1 MKREK
6 EKKLMAAKENVSA
19 HRGDSPLEEGQGGVG
34 VARITV
40 CVLAALA
47 LCLVY
52 ETASAQDSTKSIS
65 PPATNAA
72 DADTLPAPVIDE
84 NAASSRLFL
93 DKVEVLGTVAK
104 PQALFIIPGRDP
116 QVDGIEIDRSFFR
129 EIFRPYEKD
138 YHPANT
144 RRYLKEQAVW

>member
-1 MKREK
+1 MLRRKRLSRS
-6 EKKLMAAKENVSA
+6 EKK
-19 HRGDSPLEEGQGGVG
+19 SPLAGDAG
-34 VARITV
+34 AV
-40 CVLAALA
+40 CGFIFALVLCIICPAAH
-47 LCLVY
+47 
-52 ETASAQDSTKSIS
+52 AQDTTKSS
-65 PPATNAA
+65 PPAIHSA

-84 NAASSRLFL
+84 NAASARMFL

-116 QVDGIEIDRSFFR
+116 RVDGIEIDRSFFR

>member
-1 MKREK
+1 MPRNGKIFVR
-6 EKKLMAAKENVSA
+6 ANN
-19 HRGDSPLEEGQGGVG
+19 SPLEGGQGGVG
-34 VARITV
+34 AARTFA
-40 CVLAALA
+40 LAAIMFCA
-47 LCLVY
+47 VCA
-52 ETASAQDSTKSIS
+52 TAHAQDSTKSARQQ
-65 PPATNAA
+65 PAVATES
-72 DADTLPAPVIDE
+72 DTLPAPIIDE